1 MQRRGCARGQD
12 QRGEEAGRRENGLA
26 RGHHPAEPS
35 ASWGPRGD
43 RFRASQAGP
52 PGGGVGPRDQDA
64 PPGLGGGAHG
74 VEDRWGG
81 GGAAWGE
88 AHVTHGGGGALEPA
102 GLGRRRLGAP
112 AEGRPGARAS
122 QVLGVQTPR
131 AAVHFPGGGAKTWL
145 APPGLETRGSVTKL
159 IAPAGQLCTW
169 PPRPDGSGGRVRA
182 SRRLQRSYRNVIKK
196 HGRAAVWMKRLISS
210 PSKKG
215 MDTFIGASLRVISQE
230 TDSLSEGSGD
240 CWGEVRG
247 QVSTRICDFDGGV
260 HAPKL
265 TVW

>member
-64 PPGLGGGAHG
+64 PPGL
-74 VEDRWGG
+74 
-81 GGAAWGE
+81 
-88 AHVTHGGGGALEPA
+88 GGGALEPA